1 MADRTRLTG
10 TGATGGSAPN
20 TTASLTRT
28 LAAGGAGGL
37 AFVLG
42 TFLTFGLFGGSRSGH
57 QGLLFDPDT
66 QHPKVI
72 TVWKVLE
79 PLPRI
84 TETPAV
90 ILAGLL
96 GFGIGYAFLYR
107 SIGAGWPGG
116 PHRRALR
123 LALIGWL
130 AAAFSEFM
138 GPFNVLHEPVPL
150 VALSLGFWS
159 VPALS
164 QAYVIVFIADRR

>member
-1 MADRTRLTG
+1 MP
-10 TGATGGSAPN
+10 ATDGNAVG
-20 TTASLTRT
+20 TTAPLTRT
-28 LAAGGAGGL
+28 VMAGAAGGL

-42 TFLTFGLFGGSRSGH
+42 NALTFGLLGGSRPGR

-84 TETPAV
+84 IDTPAL

-96 GFGIGYAFLYR
+96 LFGIGYALLYR
-107 SIGAGWPGG
+107 SVATAWPRGL
-116 PHRRALR
+116 HQHSLR
-123 LALIGWL
+123 LAVIIWL
-130 AAAFSEFM
+130 ATAFAEFM

-150 VALSLGFWS
+150 VALSLGFWAVS
-159 VPALS
+159 ALAE
-164 QAYVIVFIADRR
+164 AYVLVLVMSGRCRASR

>member
-1 MADRTRLTG
+1 MADQTRLTG
-10 TGATGGSAPN
+10 AA
-20 TTASLTRT
+20 TASVTRT
-28 LAAGGAGGL
+28 VAAGGAGGL

-42 TFLTFGLFGGSRSGH
+42 TLLTFGLLGGSRGGH
-57 QGLLFDPDT
+57 QGLLFDPGT

-96 GFGIGYAFLYR
+96 AFGIGYAFLYR
-107 SIGAGWPGG
+107 SIAPAWPRGLQ
-116 PHRRALR
+116 RRSLR
-123 LALIGWL
+123 LAVVGWL
-130 AAAFSEFM
+130 AAAFSELM

-150 VALSLGFWS
+150 VVLSLGFWAVS
-159 VPALS
+159 ALF
-164 QAYVIVFIADRR
+164 QAYVLVAGADQR